1 MSPASIR
8 ALVRR
13 DRCDDSAVWDGV
25 STRPWIVDDDLR
37 ALIEPL
43 LPPWPEKSPGPQPVA
58 DRPYL
63 QGILYVPHSEIT
75 LQLRPMEL
83 ELDSGRTCWR
93 RLARWQQDGVFD
105 QPHCILLAKP
115 TAAGE
120 LGADTGP
127 APVHR
132 RPTCSNHHL
141 VYDGR
146 GARLKLLTTTA
157 NVNDVAQTH
166 ALLASIPLA
175 GIPPVTERPA
185 RPPLRPAS
193 LLGTKGHDSNP
204 NRRVP
209 RKRQILPVISRTD
222 APNIKALATSA
233 TSRRRPLPHSTHD
246 RGTRTYGSFKAC
258 ASQEPLHSPPLGAH
272 ADAVGSNHRSFRS
285 SGEMHAGI

>member
-1 MSPASIR
+1 M
-8 ALVRR
+8 
-13 DRCDDSAVWDGV
+13 

-63 QGILYVPHSEIT
+63 QGILYVPHSEIA
-75 LQLRPMEL
+75 LQLRPLEL

-105 QPHCILLAKP
+105 QLHRILLPEP

-120 LGADTGP
+120 LHWSRAYVDGSRIRTKKRDADTGP

-132 RPTCSNHHL
+132 RQTCSNHHL

-146 GARLKLLTTTA
+146 GTRLKLLTTPTNA
-157 NVNDVAQTH
+157 NDVTQTL
-166 ALLASIPLA
+166 ALPAGIPLVGTPLA
-175 GIPPVTERPA
+175 GIRPVTERPA
-185 RPPLRPAS
+185 RPPLRPDP
-193 LLGTKGHDSNP
+193 LLGDKGHDSNP
-204 NRRVP
+204 NRRDP
-209 RKRQILPVISRTD
+209 HDRQILPVISRTD
-222 APNIKALATSA
+222 APNIKAWANST

-246 RGTRTYGSFKAC
+246 RGTRTYGSFRAC

-272 ADAVGSNHRSFRS
+272 ADAVGSRHRSFRS
-285 SGEMHAGI
+285 SGERHAGI

>member
-1 MSPASIR
+1 M
-8 ALVRR
+8 
-13 DRCDDSAVWDGV
+13 

-63 QGILYVPHSEIT
+63 QGILYVPHSDIT
-75 LQLRPMEL
+75 LQLRPLEMEL
-83 ELDSGRTCWR
+83 ASGRTSWR
-93 RLARWQQDGVFD
+93 RLERWQQDAVFD
-105 QPHCILLAKP
+105 QPHRILLAEP

-120 LGADTGP
+120 LDWSRACVDGSRIRTKKGDADTGP

-132 RPTCSNHHL
+132 RQTCSNHHL
-141 VYDGR
+141 ICDGR
-146 GARLKLLTTTA
+146 GTPLKLLTTAA
-157 NVNDVAQTH
+157 NVNDVTQTL
-166 ALLASIPLA
+166 ALLPGVPLA
-175 GIPPVTERPA
+175 GIRPVTERPA
-185 RPPLRPAS
+185 RPPRRPDS
-193 LLGTKGHDSNP
+193 LLGDKGHDSNP
-204 NRRVP
+204 NRREP

-222 APNIKALATSA
+222 APNIKAWANST

-246 RGTRTYGSFKAC
+246 RGTRTYGSFRAC